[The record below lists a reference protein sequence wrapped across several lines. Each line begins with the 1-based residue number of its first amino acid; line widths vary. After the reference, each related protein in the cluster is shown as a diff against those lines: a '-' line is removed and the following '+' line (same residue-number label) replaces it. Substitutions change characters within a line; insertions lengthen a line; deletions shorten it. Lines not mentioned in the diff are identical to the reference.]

1 MISTAR
7 QAAQIN
13 LAAEAILVK
22 EVGQGAR
29 FPPPEELQ
37 SIFLFCLFLSRN
49 SKRSHQTY
57 DQSWKESYRDD
68 QDCGGNR

>member
-1 MISTAR
+1 MISTER

-37 SIFLFCLFLSRN
+37 SIFLFVYFSRN
-49 SKRSHQTY
+49 SKRSHQTH
-57 DQSWKESYRDD
+57 DQSWKESYWHD